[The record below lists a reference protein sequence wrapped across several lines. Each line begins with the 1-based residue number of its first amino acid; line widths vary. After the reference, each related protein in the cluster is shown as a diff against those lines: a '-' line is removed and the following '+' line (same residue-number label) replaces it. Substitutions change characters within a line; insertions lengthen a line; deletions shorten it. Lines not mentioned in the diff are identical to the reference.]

1 MAIINVVKYEGNPN
15 VFAWRHPNTE
25 LGTWTQL
32 IVNESQEAVLYTGGQ
47 ALDLFKSGTHTLDTM
62 NIPLLSKIVNI
73 PFGGR
78 SPFSAEV
85 WYVNKAH
92 SMDIKWGTPTP
103 IQIQDP
109 KYGVF
114 LPVRSYGQFGIRIED
129 AKKFLVKLV
138 GTLPVFD
145 KENLVNYFR
154 GMYVTKAKDTISS
167 YLIQRQIS
175 ILEINA
181 YLEEMSGFM
190 AERVAPALEEYGIS
204 LSAFYVNDVSVP
216 EDDAAVRK
224 LKAALS
230 KRAEMNIIGYS
241 YQQER
246 SFDTLE
252 GAAKNEGSQ
261 AASLMGAGL
270 GLGMGAAVGGAAGQ
284 QLGGVANVLNVNA
297 TEGKRCPKCGSSLT
311 ASAKFCP
318 ECGEK
323 L

>member
-25 LGTWTQL
+25 LSTWTQL

-62 NIPLLSKIVNI
+62 NIPLLNKIINI

-129 AKKFLVKLV
+129 AKKFLIKLV

-145 KENLVNYFR
+145 KEQLVNYFR
-154 GMYVTKAKDTISS
+154 GMYITKAKDTISS

-190 AERVAPALEEYGIS
+190 AERIAPVMEEYGIA
-204 LSAFYVNDVSVP
+204 LSSFYVNDVSVP

-224 LKAALS
+224 LKEALS

-252 GAAKNEGSQ
+252 GAAKNEGSA

-270 GLGMGAAVGGAAGQ
+270 GLGMGAAVGNAAGQ
-284 QLGGVANVLNVNA
+284 QLGGVAGVLNVNA
-297 TEGKRCPKCGSSLT
+297 SGKSFCPKCGRKIEGQI
-311 ASAKFCP
+311 KFCP